1 MQEAKYLAADAE
13 RKYEEVARKL
23 NMMENDLD
31 KALLKADNSENK
43 IIDLEMEL
51 KVVGDN
57 MKCME
62 VIFTITQS
70 LRVNLL
76 KNEFV
81 ETNDI
86 YSATH
91 RHHGT

>member
-1 MQEAKYLAADAE
+1 MNYQEAKYLAADAE

-23 NMMENDLD
+23 NMMENDLE
-31 KALLKADNSENK
+31 KALTKADSSENK

-62 VIFTITQS
+62 VFSYRQESIS
-70 LRVNLL
+70 
-76 KNEFV
+76 
-81 ETNDI
+81 
-86 YSATH
+86 
-91 RHHGT
+91 